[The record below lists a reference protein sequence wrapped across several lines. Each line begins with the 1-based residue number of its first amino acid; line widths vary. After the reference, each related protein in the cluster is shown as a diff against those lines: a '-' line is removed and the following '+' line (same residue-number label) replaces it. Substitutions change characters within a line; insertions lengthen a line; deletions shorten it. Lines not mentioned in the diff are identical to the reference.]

1 MLGTGNDIKVILM
14 TVSLLGIDIYLDGKK
29 TFKSNGK
36 LRGFFLGKKKNLIKF
51 WSFFRYRMY
60 HIEYTIPQNK

>member
-36 LRGFFLGKKKNLIKF
+36 LRGFFWGKKKIL
-51 WSFFRYRMY
+51 
-60 HIEYTIPQNK
+60 